1 MNKDVLEIHIRC
13 CQDLNVTLPSAPATI
28 DATYLFNTELKSNP
42 KRPGIS
48 EHSSHHTLKLI
59 FPEKIH

>member
-13 CQDLNVTLPSAPATI
+13 CQDLNVTLPSASATI
-28 DATYLFNTELKSNP
+28 DATSSTQSLKIT
-42 KRPGIS
+42 RRDLGFQ
-48 EHSSHHTLKLI
+48 EHSSRHTLKLI

>member
-28 DATYLFNTELKSNP
+28 DATYLFNTELKSDP

-48 EHSSHHTLKLI
+48 RAQCTPHIEIDFS
-59 FPEKIH
+59 